1 LSEERGNPI
10 LFLRHGDGV
19 SFDERMPENISLAGG
34 VWIAAVSGATAKP
47 IGPVSKKIVDHEFLV
62 KGDFET
68 GSSIG
73 KLPQPGSGKTGGG

>member
-1 LSEERGNPI
+1 MSEERGNPI

-19 SFDERMPENISLAGG
+19 SFDERMPENISLGRG
-34 VWIAAVSGATAKP
+34 VWIATAKP

-68 GSSIG
+68 RSSIG